1 MFAYSKIRN
10 IYWYGVLFN
19 KKWRTFAA

>member
-10 IYWYGVLFN
+10 IYRYGVLFN
-19 KKWRTFAA
+19 QKWRTFAA

>member
-10 IYWYGVLFN
+10 IYRYGVLFSQ
-19 KKWRTFAA
+19 KWRTFAA

>member
-1 MFAYSKIRN
+1 MVVYSKIRN
-10 IYWYGVLFN
+10 IYHYGVLLG